1 MSTGLTALKLPSSVS
16 AMKHSKKIKETGQ
29 GLNSGHVGDL
39 GGQHA
44 KRLIVVHTITSVQCN
59 YIHPG
64 KGLIPEVFNY
74 YSPIKHFYQS
84 GQGLYIITSIMKH
97 KATVYRH
104 LNTKQQ
110 RTNKNEFRFIIISS
124 WLLMTSNVTYHLK
137 TQNLK
142 LYKQY
147 EKTIL

>member
-1 MSTGLTALKLPSSVS
+1 
-16 AMKHSKKIKETGQ
+16 MKHSKKIKETGQ

-64 KGLIPEVFNY
+64 KGLIPEVFNH

-104 LNTKQQ
+104 LNLPNSSGQTKM
-110 RTNKNEFRFIIISS
+110 NLDSS
-124 WLLMTSNVTYHLK
+124 LLMTSNVTYHLK